1 MQIKGE
7 EFMKKV
13 QLQQERE
20 ELERKLSELEEVE
33 MTIND
38 DPVILSRNI
47 NMNNDTNN
55 NQEANDHELN
65 NIMLG
70 TSSFSNEENKKKY
83 LILGIV
89 LVVLFL
95 LTIIIIRLLTGDSN
109 KEDQFTSNNANS
121 SEIKKLSENSNI
133 EENFQKIINERVK
146 KDSSTPMVPEIAKTT
161 DDKLDNLQ
169 QSVENNLQ
177 GNETIQEEAPA
188 TITNETLDETIKK
201 IEDKK
206 TVQKEKVVQKKEV
219 TKEKVVEKEAIVEKE
234 AVVEKKAETK
244 KSVKSLVE
252 APSSDVS
259 KGYFVQIGAFTKKP
273 SDSYINEI
281 RNGGFK
287 YKVYQIEIKGTIYN
301 KVLIGPYST
310 KGSAGQDV
318 DNIKE
323 KLKVTNAFVV
333 KF

>member
-7 EFMKKV
+7 EFIKKV

-33 MTIND
+33 MTIHE
-38 DPVILSRNI
+38 DPVILSRSI
-47 NMNNDTNN
+47 NTDMNNNM
-55 NQEANDHELN
+55 EPNDHELN

-70 TSSFSNEENKKKY
+70 GVSTNANEENKKKY

-95 LTIIIIRLLTGDSN
+95 LTIIIIRLLSGGAT
-109 KEDQFTSNNANS
+109 KEDQFTSNNADS

>member
-7 EFMKKV
+7 EFIKKV

-33 MTIND
+33 MTIHEE
-38 DPVILSRNI
+38 PVILSRSINNNI
-47 NMNNDTNN
+47 NNDI
-55 NQEANDHELN
+55 EPNDHELN

-70 TSSFSNEENKKKY
+70 AASTNANEENKKKY

-95 LTIIIIRLLTGDSN
+95 LTIIIIRLLTGEAPKD
-109 KEDQFTSNNANS
+109 DQFTSNGADS

-146 KDSSTPMVPEIAKTT
+146 KDSSQPMVPEIARTT
-161 DDKLDNLQ
+161 DDKLENLQ
-169 QSVENNLQ
+169 QTVENNLQ

-188 TITNETLDETIKK
+188 VITNEALDETIKK
-201 IEDKK
+201 IEEKK
-206 TVQKEKVVQKKEV
+206 TVQKER
-219 TKEKVVEKEAIVEKE
+219 
-234 AVVEKKAETK
+234 VVEKKEVAKKEVVERKTETR
-244 KSVKSLVE
+244 KSVKDLVE
-252 APSSDVS
+252 SPSSDVS

-273 SDSYINEI
+273 SDSYINGI
-281 RNGGFK
+281 RSEGFK
-287 YKVYQIEIKGTIYN
+287 YKVYQIEIKGTLYN

-310 KGSAGQDV
+310 RGAASQEVND
-318 DNIKE
+318 IKE
-323 KLKVTNAFVV
+323 KLKVSNAFIV